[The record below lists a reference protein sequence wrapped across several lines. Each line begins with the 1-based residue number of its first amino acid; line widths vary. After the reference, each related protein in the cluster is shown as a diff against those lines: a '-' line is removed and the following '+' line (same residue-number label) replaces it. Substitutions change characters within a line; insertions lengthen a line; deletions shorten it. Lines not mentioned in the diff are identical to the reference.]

1 MKEWQKM
8 TWKEWVTKVSKEM
21 EEDPMFASPEK
32 EVSHGLTFD
41 WDKTEQ
47 DYVATGEINK
57 KVH

>member
-21 EEDPMFASPEK
+21 EEDPMLASPEK

-47 DYVATGEINK
+47 DYVATGNINK